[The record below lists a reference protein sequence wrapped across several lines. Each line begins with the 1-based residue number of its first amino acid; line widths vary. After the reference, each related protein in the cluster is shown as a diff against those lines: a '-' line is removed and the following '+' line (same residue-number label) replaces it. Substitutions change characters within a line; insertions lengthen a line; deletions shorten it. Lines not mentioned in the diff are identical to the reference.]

1 MSFDKALARAARLF
15 LLGAVLAVP
24 GVRAGELTLGV
35 GVFTFAPDG
44 VDLQAGYRADNS
56 PWLFGFRYVRW
67 TDTFEDP
74 FTGRELTDTTE
85 TKTGPLVYYLFRPQG
100 TWSPYVG
107 LSVLNWTSKEKLLRT
122 GETSTDSTTTPY
134 FGGGI
139 MGRIGSS
146 VFHYNAG
153 IFLSPWAKLHTQ
165 TAESSEDSSGG
176 FDIQLQ
182 LGIVF

>member
-1 MSFDKALARAARLF
+1 MSFAQAAARAARLF
-15 LLGAVLAVP
+15 LVSVLLAASP
-24 GVRAGELTLGV
+24 ARAELTFGV

-44 VDLQAGYRADNS
+44 VDLQVGFRTENS
-56 PWLFGFRYVRW
+56 PWLFGYRYVRW

-85 TKTGPLVYYLFRPQG
+85 TKTGPFVLYLFRPQEN
-100 TWSPYVG
+100 WSPYVG
-107 LSVLNWTSKEKLLRT
+107 LSVLKWSSTEKLLRT
-122 GETSTDSTTTPY
+122 GETNTDSTTTPY

-182 LGIVF
+182 LGVVF